1 MKHRRIV
8 FGTYTIFLLLLF
20 SLIYFVL
27 TSNLSL
33 AVVTGYI
40 GLVILIPVLY
50 SKRSKLAL
58 AHRLFSNIIVT
69 YSLFAIVGISLGI
82 VDALVSS
89 WRAKAFIWLTFVTIL
104 LVYIDIASIPL
115 YLELSG
121 IIGMYGGFWSITWAI
136 IWRSTGHIIDYNI
149 WVLPNTWLLE
159 IVYWPIVFSPLAVYF
174 IVLIYGYKRRILG
187 NGYR

>member
-1 MKHRRIV
+1 MHRRVV
-8 FGTYTIFLLLLF
+8 FGVYTVFLVILI

-27 TSNLSL
+27 ISNLSL

-50 SKRSKLAL
+50 SKRDKLAI
-58 AHRLFSNIIVT
+58 AHRLFSNITIT

-104 LVYIDIASIPL
+104 MIYIDIASIPL

-136 IWRSTGHIIDYNI
+136 IWKSTGHVIDYNI
-149 WVLPNTWLLE
+149 WVLPDTWLPE
-159 IVYWPIVFSPLAVYF
+159 IVYWPIVFSSLAIYF
-174 IVLIYGYKRRILG
+174 TMLIYGYKRRTL
-187 NGYR
+187 